1 VAVAVM
7 FWSNGEQLE
16 RIAISKAFQQGL
28 SFVETMR
35 IKEGKLCYLRQ
46 HLTRLY
52 NAFADFALEPAWE
65 LDRLEL
71 VLLSLDLFSSGFNG
85 RGRLQSYDDHG
96 VQYVVFT
103 VDDFMYKSALTL
115 GSGFTLGLATSV
127 RSSSDPRYRY
137 KTNQYLSAV
146 IEQRKQPGYDELLY
160 LNEQGFLTE
169 GTKSNVF
176 FVKDHSIFTPE
187 RSCNLLEGIMRQEV
201 TEILRAEGFDFQSGC
216 YTIEDIKGAES
227 IFLTNAL
234 LPVAWVKIFMNQSF
248 SPLSPSLMKAFSNL

>member
-1 VAVAVM
+1 MAVAVM

-16 RIAISKAFQQGL
+16 KIATSKAFQQGL
-28 SFVETMR
+28 SFVETIR
-35 IKEGKLCYLRQ
+35 IKDGKLCYLRQ

-52 NAFADFALEPAWE
+52 RGFADFDLEPAWTLE
-65 LDRLEL
+65 RLEL
-71 VLLSLDLFSSGFNG
+71 ALLSLDLFSSEYNG
-85 RGRLQSYDDHG
+85 RGRLQSYDDQG
-96 VQYVVFT
+96 VQYMVFA

-115 GSGFTLGLATSV
+115 GQGFTLGLASSV

-137 KTNQYLSAV
+137 KTNQYLSALL
-146 IEQRKQPGYDELLY
+146 EQRKEPDCDELLY
-160 LNEQGFLTE
+160 INEQGFLTE

-176 FVKDHSIFTPE
+176 FIKGHSVFTPE
-187 RSCNLLEGIMRQEV
+187 TSCNLLEGIMRQEV

-234 LPVAWVKIFMNQSF
+234 LPVAWVKLFMNQSF
-248 SPLSPSLMKAFSNL
+248 SPLPPSLMKAFRNL